1 MKRRTEKMNRILTVE
16 QMTFC
21 EHQSEKY
28 GVSLAKLM
36 DNAGERLAHHIL
48 NSVNTIFDGPFKDKK
63 REAVLLIGKG
73 NNGGDGLVAANIL
86 LENGVEPVI
95 LLCCGQPDTE
105 LSKAAFDR
113 LDKSIR
119 VLSAN
124 EQGAVEIVE
133 NASILADCI
142 FGTGFHGNLR
152 DSIKPIFE
160 ACRKCRGF
168 KIACDVPSG
177 VNAGNGQADGLAFDA
192 DETVTFHRKK
202 LGLMLSPARHF
213 SGSGGRFII
222 CEDIGIPEQCED
234 MLEYTVTDYNFEDA
248 KADLP
253 ERVPYGHKGTFGRIV
268 SVCGSESY
276 VGAAGLTVLS
286 AMRTGVGLVN
296 LCTAQ
301 SAINSLSS
309 RILECTY
316 SAMNTDSNGF
326 MTSEN
331 AVRILEKCKGAQCLL
346 IGCGLGHTAET
357 EKLVAELIE
366 NADIPIVL
374 DADGINSLC
383 PNIDILLKKKN
394 TVTLTPHPAELAR
407 LCKTSAAEILSDRYG
422 FAYSLA
428 EKYGVTV
435 VSKSAETIVCHGKRA
450 AVVLSGNTA
459 LSKGG
464 SGDMLAGIIASY
476 IAQGVKPFEAAAL
489 GSYTLGKTAELASAQ
504 RSQRGVIATDILDT
518 LPDFLKKLED

>member
-1 MKRRTEKMNRILTVE
+1 MNRILTVE

-21 EHQSEKY
+21 EHRSENY

-36 DNAGERLAHHIL
+36 DNAGEKLAHHIL
-48 NSVNTIFDGPFKDKK
+48 NSVNTLFSGPFKNSKK
-63 REAVLLIGKG
+63 EAVLLIGKG

-86 LENGVEPVI
+86 LKNGVEPVI

-119 VLSAN
+119 VLNAN
-124 EQGAVEIVE
+124 EQSAMETIE
-133 NASILADCI
+133 NALILVDCI

-152 DSIKPIFE
+152 DSVKPIFE

-177 VNAGNGQADGLAFDA
+177 ANARNGQADGLTFDA
-192 DETVTFHRKK
+192 DETVTFHRTK

-213 SGSGGRFII
+213 SGKGGRFLI
-222 CEDIGIPEQCED
+222 CENIGIPEQCESQ
-234 MLEYTVTDYNFEDA
+234 LEYNLTDYGFEDA
-248 KADLP
+248 RAALP

-276 VGAAGLTVLS
+276 IGAAGLSVLS

-296 LCTAQ
+296 LCTVQ
-301 SAINSLSS
+301 RAINSLSS

-316 SAMNTDSNGF
+316 SAMKTDVDGF

-331 AVRILEKCKGAQCLL
+331 ADEILEKCKGAQCLL
-346 IGCGLGHTAET
+346 IGCGLGHTTET

-366 NADIPIVL
+366 KVDIPIVL

-407 LCKTSAAEILSDRYG
+407 LCGTSAAEILSDRYG
-422 FAYSLA
+422 FASSLA

-435 VSKSAETIVCHGKRA
+435 VSKSAETIVCQDKRA
-450 AVVLSGNTA
+450 AVISAGNTA

-476 IAQGVKPFEAAAL
+476 IAQEVKPFEAASL

-504 RSQRGVIATDILDT
+504 RSQRGVIATDILDA
-518 LPDFLKKLED
+518 LPGFLKNLED